1 MFKKFFLGAACG
13 LIFLLILFVVR
24 GAEDS
29 WLCTAEGWVK
39 HGQPVRRQPAEP
51 CVLAEGA
58 VITDFAGCQA
68 AGYPV
73 MESYPRQ
80 CRTAAG
86 RSFTE
91 DIGNELEKQ
100 DLINLVFPRP
110 NQKISSPLTIS
121 GRARGSWFFEA
132 SFPVKLTDASGQI
145 ISQGLAVAQGNWMT
159 PDFVDFTAEL
169 IFGPV
174 IASTGRLI
182 LVKDNPSAL
191 PENDDQL
198 IVPVSF

>member
-1 MFKKFFLGAACG
+1 
-13 LIFLLILFVVR
+13 
-24 GAEDS
+24 
-29 WLCTAEGWVK
+29 
-39 HGQPVRRQPAEP
+39 
-51 CVLAEGA
+51 
-58 VITDFAGCQA
+58 
-68 AGYPV
+68 PV

-86 RSFTE
+86 RGFTE

-145 ISQGLAVAQGNWMT
+145 ISQGLAVA
-159 PDFVDFTAEL
+159 
-169 IFGPV
+169 
-174 IASTGRLI
+174 
-182 LVKDNPSAL
+182 
-191 PENDDQL
+191 
-198 IVPVSF
+198 